1 MDQAVEKKLG
11 IRLKIWLEIDDR
23 PVIGEGR
30 LRILKAIDETGSLLG
45 ASKKT
50 GVAYRKLRGAVHDM
64 ESLIGRPIINT
75 HRGGEDGGG
84 ASLTPLA
91 HDLIKRYE
99 TDLALFQK
107 SLSEQSNKQNK

>member
-1 MDQAVEKKLG
+1 MDQTLEKKLG
-11 IRLKIWLEIDDR
+11 IRLKIWLEIDEK

-30 LRILKAIDETGSLLG
+30 LKILKAIDETGSLLA

-64 ESLIGRPIINT
+64 EKLIGRPIINT
-75 HRGGEDGGG
+75 HRGGGDGGG

-91 HDLIKRYE
+91 HELIVRYE
-99 TDLALFQK
+99 NDLAMFQK
-107 SLSEQSNKQNK
+107 SLREQTKK

>member
-1 MDQAVEKKLG
+1 MEKKLG
-11 IRLKIWLEIDDR
+11 IRLKMWLEIDDK

-30 LRILKAIDETGSLLG
+30 LRILKAIDETGSLLA

-64 ESLIGRPIINT
+64 EKLIGKTIINT
-75 HRGGEDGGG
+75 HRGGGDGGG

-91 HDLIKRYE
+91 YELMERYE
-99 TDLALFQK
+99 NDLAMFQK
-107 SLSEQSNKQNK
+107 SLSEQTGKK